1 LALPGFNAPHSSVF
15 VVFLFNA
22 SSSSLSRAAAYHEM
36 PFVAFVALVAS
47 VPFEAELKATA
58 QHVA

>member
-1 LALPGFNAPHSSVF
+1 MFVF
-15 VVFLFNA
+15 FLFIT

-36 PFVAFVALVAS
+36 PFVAFVAFVAFVPSVTS

>member
-1 LALPGFNAPHSSVF
+1 MF
-15 VVFLFNA
+15 VVFLFIT
-22 SSSSLSRAAAYHEM
+22 SSSSLSRAAANHEM
-36 PFVAFVALVAS
+36 PFVAFVAFVAFVPS